1 VEHWLNE
8 PIWHWYVAVLH
19 GWLSPVHTTLLLAHS
34 LEETEKETPPHVFM
48 HEAPRFIVPVPHE
61 LEHWLNAP
69 IWHWNVAVLHGWLS
83 PLHTTRL
90 LAHSP
95 AETGLETPSH
105 VFVHVAAR
113 VIWP

>member
-8 PIWHWYVAVLH
+8 PIWHWY
-19 GWLSPVHTTLLLAHS
+19 
-34 LEETEKETPPHVFM
+34 
-48 HEAPRFIVPVPHE
+48 
-61 LEHWLNAP
+61 
-69 IWHWNVAVLHGWLS
+69 VAVLHGWLS

-113 VIWP
+113 VI